1 MSMSGYRGDGY
12 GAYGDH
18 GDEAFHFG
26 EGSDGRGRRRGP
38 ERDGDRAFWD
48 REPRQGAARGNLMGR
63 SEERVREW
71 LGRDDEP
78 HFGGERLADDPRAVA
93 AADDWR
99 RQYGREGYEGSYA
112 RHDEPYGSY
121 RQRHLDELDRD
132 YQAWCREQ
140 EQQFGRDFGSWRQ
153 RRASASATGAGR
165 DSDSEE

>member
-1 MSMSGYRGDGY
+1 MSGYRGDGY

-18 GDEAFHFG
+18 GDGTFHFG
-26 EGSDGRGRRRGP
+26 DGSDDRERRGGP
-38 ERDGDRAFWD
+38 DRDKTRTYWD

-63 SEERVREW
+63 SEERVRAW
-71 LGRDDEP
+71 LGREDEREP
-78 HFGGERLADDPRAVA
+78 GGGRLADDPRAVA

-99 RQYGREGYEGSYA
+99 RQYGREGYEGGYA
-112 RHDEPYGSY
+112 QHDEAYGSY

-132 YQAWCREQ
+132 YDLWCREQ
-140 EQQFGRDFGSWRQ
+140 GQQFGRDFGSWRQ